1 MGGPEQT
8 NAREAVSKTLAKPVV
23 RVLLLLRNEPLPAA
37 LRDRLAHV
45 LDIYSVCNH
54 PILVPCRMG
63 MGWGRGQA
71 ARRLPPACRLTA
83 SSPSHR
89 ETSFASCDIA
99 TPVHVPRRARQTR
112 KRQNGKLR
120 VVGNR
125 CGGSCR
131 FFFGLPLRS
140 FASVPI
146 AVAVVGWKARA
157 LNGSQCRNTGR
168 RTTGHDIRPPFFGR
182 WRKGGG
188 AAEGDV
194 VCQSRTKALASLSQF

>member
-1 MGGPEQT
+1 MVRSKLMRAKQFPRRWRSQSSGFSSSSAT
-8 NAREAVSKTLAKPVV
+8 NLCPPPCEIASRTYSISTPYAIIQYLSRAGWGWDGVAARPPAACPRPAGSPPRLHRIGRQALRLATSPPRFTSRGELAK
-23 RVLLLLRNEPLPAA
+23 RAS
-37 LRDRLAHV
+37 D
-45 LDIYSVCNH
+45 
-54 PILVPCRMG
+54 RMG
-63 MGWGRGQA
+63 SCGWWETA
-71 ARRLPPACRLTA
+71 A
-83 SSPSHR
+83 
-89 ETSFASCDIA
+89 
-99 TPVHVPRRARQTR
+99 
-112 KRQNGKLR
+112 
-120 VVGNR
+120 
-125 CGGSCR
+125 GGHAG